1 MAAGE
6 TTISSHIQHHLT
18 NAKMCSV
25 NGETVFNKACSESG
39 FWVLHIDTLAWSIG
53 LGILF
58 LWLFR
63 IAAVKASK
71 DTLAVPGKFQCFVEM
86 LIEFIDSSVKSTFQ
100 GRSKL
105 IAPLA
110 LTIFVWVFLMNL
122 MDLVPVDILPAL
134 AGLIGSTFFGM
145 ESTDVYMKIV
155 PTTDINTT
163 VSLALGVFLLM
174 IGYSIKIKGVV
185 GFIKEL
191 TLHPF
196 HTKNVW
202 VQALL
207 VPFNLFLEVLALI
220 TKPFSLAMRLYG
232 NMYAGE
238 MIFILIG
245 IIGLLQLPLHFIWA
259 VFHILVIVLQ
269 AFVFMML
276 TIVYLSMA
284 STENH

>member
-1 MAAGE
+1 MAAE
-6 TTISSHIQHHLT
+6 ELTLQSHIQHHLT
-18 NAKMCSV
+18 NAKICSTE
-25 NGETVFNKACSESG
+25 NGIAFNKACSEAG
-39 FWVLHIDTLAWSIG
+39 FWTWHIDTLAWSIG

-58 LWLFR
+58 LMIFR
-63 IAAVKASK
+63 SAAKKAH
-71 DTLAVPGKFQCFVEM
+71 TGVPGKMQCFIEM
-86 LIEFIDSSVKSTFQ
+86 IIELVSTNVRDTFH
-100 GRSKL
+100 GKSKL

-122 MDLVPVDILPAL
+122 MDLIPVDFLPAF
-134 AGLIGSTFFGM
+134 AGWVGATFFGM
-145 ESTDVYMKIV
+145 DSHDVYMKIV
-155 PTTDINTT
+155 PTTDLNMTAG
-163 VSLALGVFLLM
+163 LAIGVFLLM
-174 IGYSIKIKGVV
+174 IGYSIRIKGVM

-196 HTKNVW
+196 SASNPV

-207 VPFNLFLEVLALI
+207 IPFNLLLELIALVA
-220 TKPFSLAMRLYG
+220 KPFSLALRLFG
-232 NMYAGE
+232 NLYAGE

-245 IIGLLQLPLHFIWA
+245 AIGLFQLPLHFVWA

-284 STENH
+284 SSESH

>member
-1 MAAGE
+1 MAAE
-6 TTISSHIQHHLT
+6 ELTLQSHIQHHLT
-18 NAKMCSV
+18 NAKMCSTDA
-25 NGETVFNKACSESG
+25 GIEFNKACSDAG
-39 FWVLHIDTLAWSIG
+39 FWTWHIDTLAWSIG

-58 LWLFR
+58 LLIFR
-63 IAAVKASK
+63 SAAKKAQ
-71 DTLAVPGKFQCFVEM
+71 TGVPGKMQCFIEM
-86 LIEFIDSSVKSTFQ
+86 IIELVATNVRDTFH
-100 GRSKL
+100 GKSKL

-122 MDLVPVDILPAL
+122 MDLIPVDFLPAF
-134 AGLIGSTFFGM
+134 AGWVGATFFGM
-145 ESTDVYMKIV
+145 DSHDVYMKIV
-155 PTTDINTT
+155 PTTDLNMTAG
-163 VSLALGVFLLM
+163 LAIGVFLLM
-174 IGYSIKIKGVV
+174 IGYSIRIKGVM

-196 HTKNVW
+196 SASNPV

-207 VPFNLFLEVLALI
+207 IPFNLLLELIALVA
-220 TKPFSLAMRLYG
+220 KPFSLALRLFG
-232 NMYAGE
+232 NLYAGE

-245 IIGLLQLPLHFIWA
+245 AIGLFQLPLHFVWA

-284 STENH
+284 SSESH